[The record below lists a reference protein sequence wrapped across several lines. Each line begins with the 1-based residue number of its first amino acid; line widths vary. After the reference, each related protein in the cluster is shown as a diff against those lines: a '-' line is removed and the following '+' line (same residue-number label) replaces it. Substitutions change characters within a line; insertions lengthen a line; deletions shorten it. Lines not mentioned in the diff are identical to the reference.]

1 MYQDPIKLIVGLGNP
16 GPQYENT
23 RHNVGVW
30 CVHAL
35 AAKYNCDFKME
46 SKFKGY
52 FSVLATEQLSCKL
65 LLPTTFMNLS
75 GEAVLAV
82 AHFYKILA
90 PEILVVHDELD
101 FSAGTIRLK
110 KSGGANGHNGV
121 QNIIN
126 LLGTP
131 DFYRLRIGIG
141 KPLHKDKMLDYVLNA
156 PSKTEKNLILDAIDQ
171 AVAIMP
177 DLIVGNID
185 KATQILHSVK
195 NN

>member
-1 MYQDPIKLIVGLGNP
+1 MQQGPIKLIVGLGNP

-30 CVHAL
+30 CVQAL
-35 AAKYNCDFKME
+35 AAKYACTFKME
-46 SKFKGY
+46 SKFKGF
-52 FSVLATEQLSCKL
+52 FSVLAIEQQSCKL

-82 AHFYKILA
+82 AHFYKI
-90 PEILVVHDELD
+90 PVTEILVVHDELD

-126 LLGTP
+126 LLGNP

-141 KPLHKDKMLDYVLNA
+141 KPLHKDKMLDYVLTS
-156 PSKTEKNLILDAIDQ
+156 PSKTEKNLILDAIDRV
-171 AVAIMP
+171 VAIMP
-177 DLIVGNID
+177 DLIIGNID
-185 KATQILHSVK
+185 KATQILHTA
-195 NN
+195 